1 MPYAQSTGARLYY
14 EETGRGY
21 PIVFVH
27 EFGADH
33 REWETQIRWF
43 AREYR
48 CIAFAARGYPPSD
61 VPESDDAYGHRHATD
76 DIAAVLRHLDIA
88 KAHVVGLS
96 MGAYATLQFG
106 LVHPALASALVVAG
120 CGSGAVPAERAAFQA
135 QTLDTAAQFLRR
147 GAAALAPQL
156 AVSPSRVQLQNKDP
170 RGWAEFVRHLGEHS
184 ATGSALT
191 LRNFQAL
198 RPSLWDFEA
207 ALRSLAVPT
216 LIVVGDEDN
225 PCLEPSLFLK
235 RAIPTAGLWVFPRTG
250 HAVNLEEPA
259 LFNRVCQDFFGS
271 VERGNWGPRDPRSLS
286 GDVFKVAKD

>member
-1 MPYAQSTGARLYY
+1 MPYAQADGARLYY
-14 EETGRGY
+14 EETGRGH

-33 REWETQIRWF
+33 REWETQVRWF

-48 CIAFAARGYPPSD
+48 CVTYAARGYPPSD
-61 VPESDDAYGHRHATD
+61 VPDGDAAYGHRHAAD
-76 DIAAVLRHLDIA
+76 DIAAVLRHLAIER
-88 KAHVVGLS
+88 AHVVGLS
-96 MGAYATLQFG
+96 MGAYAALLFG
-106 LVHPALASALVVAG
+106 LRHPAMATALVLAG
-120 CGSGAVPAERAAFQA
+120 CGSGSVPAERASFQA
-135 QTLDTAAQFLRR
+135 QTNETAAQFLAR
-147 GAAALAPQL
+147 GAAEIAPQL
-156 AVSPSRVQLQNKDP
+156 ASSPSRVQLQNKDP

-184 ATGSALT
+184 AKGAALT

-207 ALRSLAVPT
+207 ELRTLAVPT

-235 RAIPTAGLWVFPRTG
+235 RTIATAGLWVVPRTG

-259 LFNRVCQDFFGS
+259 IFNRVCQDFFGT
-271 VERGNWGPRDPRSLS
+271 VERGRWGARDPRSLPNT
-286 GDVFKVAKD
+286 VFPVARK

>member
-1 MPYAQSTGARLYY
+1 MPFAQSTGARLYY
-14 EETGRGY
+14 EETGHGH

-61 VPESDDAYGHRHATD
+61 VPAGDASYGHRHATD
-76 DIAAVLRHLDIA
+76 DIAAMLRHLAIA
-88 KAHVVGLS
+88 KAHVIGLS

-106 LVHPALASALVVAG
+106 LRHPAMASALVLAG
-120 CGSGAVPAERAAFQA
+120 CGSGAVPAERASFEA
-135 QTLDTAAQFLRR
+135 QTLETAAQFLRR
-147 GAAALAPQL
+147 GSAALAPQL
-156 AVSPSRVQLQNKDP
+156 AASPTRVQLQNKDP
-170 RGWAEFVRHLGEHS
+170 RGWAEFVAHLAAHS
-184 ATGSALT
+184 AMGSALT

-198 RPSLWDFEA
+198 RPSLWEFEA
-207 ALRSLAVPT
+207 ELRRLAVPT
-216 LIVVGDEDN
+216 LIIVGDEDN

-235 RAIPTAGLWVFPRTG
+235 RTIPAAGLWVFPRTG

-259 LFNRVCQDFFGS
+259 LFNRVCGDFLGRS
-271 VERGNWGPRDPRSLS
+271 SAAIGARAIRGRCRSTYFT
-286 GDVFKVAKD
+286 GAKN